1 MRLPLNYLIEVREE
15 FKNVSWP
22 AKDETARL
30 TLFVVGGSLL
40 VGLFVG
46 GVDAGLVKL
55 LGLVILG

>member
-1 MRLPLNYLIEVREE
+1 MKPTLSYLTEVRDE

-22 AKDETARL
+22 TRKEATRL

-46 GVDAGLVKL
+46 GVDMLLVKA
-55 LGLVILG
+55 LGLFIIR